1 MKRRAAAHLVRERL
15 TENPAVALLGPRQSG
30 KTTLARALG
39 GAYFDVEQPDERV
52 RLDLEWDDLVRGR
65 RRIVIDEA
73 QAWPELFPRIRAAI
87 DADRRRVGR
96 FLLLGS
102 VSPALMREVS
112 ESLAGRLALVE
123 LSPFLLSEVGQRAL
137 GRLWLTG
144 GFPDGG
150 VLGSKRFPHWQR
162 DYVTLL
168 AQRDLPTWGLP
179 ARPQVT
185 ERLLAMLAAV
195 HGQVWNASRL
205 GQSLGLSYH
214 TVGSYLDFL
223 AGAFLVRRLA
233 PFSAN
238 LSKRLVKS
246 PKVYLRDSGVLHA
259 VLGVS
264 SRDELLR
271 HPIAGVSFE
280 GFVIEQVLGHLGSR
294 GVPHEAFFFRTS
306 DGHELDLLLSISGRS
321 VALEVKLAA
330 SASSEDMSRLKTAA
344 DLVHAE
350 HRYIVCQTQRP
361 ALDATRGVLDLP
373 TLLRRL
379 DALSGGRTRARQRG
393 VVA

>member
-1 MKRRAAAHLVRERL
+1 MKRRAAAKLVRARL
-15 TENPAVALLGPRQSG
+15 GDNPAVALLGPRQSG

-39 GAYFDVEQPDERV
+39 GTYFDVEQPDERV
-52 RLDLEWDDLVRGR
+52 RLDLAWDDLVHGR
-65 RRIVIDEA
+65 RRVVIDEA
-73 QAWPELFPRIRAAI
+73 QSWPELFPRLRAAI
-87 DADRRRVGR
+87 DADRKRMGR

-123 LSPFLLSEVGQRAL
+123 LSPFLLSEVGAASLQ
-137 GRLWLTG
+137 RLWLTG

-150 VLGSKRFPHWQR
+150 VLGSKRFPRWQR

-185 ERLLAMLAAV
+185 ARLLAMLAAV
-195 HGQVWNASRL
+195 HGQIWNASRI

-214 TVGSYLDFL
+214 TVGTYLDFL
-223 AGAFLVRRLA
+223 SGAYLVRHLA

-238 LSKRLVKS
+238 LGKRLVKS

-259 VLGVS
+259 TLGIG

-271 HPIAGVSFE
+271 HPLAGASFE
-280 GFVIEQVLGHLGSR
+280 GFVIEQVLGHLGAR
-294 GVPHEAFFFRTS
+294 GVPHDAFYFRTS
-306 DGHELDLLLSISGRS
+306 DGYELDLLLMLGGRS
-321 VALEVKLAA
+321 IAIEVKLAA
-330 SASSEDMSRLKTAA
+330 SASSADVTRMEKAA
-344 DLVHAE
+344 DLVGAQ
-350 HRYIVCQTQRP
+350 HRYLVCQTRRP
-361 ALDATRGVLDLP
+361 ALSATRGVVDLP
-373 TLLRRL
+373 ALLRRL
-379 DALSGGRTRARQRG
+379 SEL
-393 VVA
+393 